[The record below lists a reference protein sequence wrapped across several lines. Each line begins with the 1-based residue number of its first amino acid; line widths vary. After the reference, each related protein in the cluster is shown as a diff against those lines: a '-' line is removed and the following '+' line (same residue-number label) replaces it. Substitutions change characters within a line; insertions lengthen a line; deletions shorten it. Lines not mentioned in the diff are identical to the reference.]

1 MPLTRFLSVGLMTAA
16 TLAAALP
23 AVAAPK
29 IASGEITLDTN
40 MNGCLAEVDEF
51 LTMLDVDSSSFDIGR
66 TGFFDDGTFRVLCYP
81 NPYENTDTTLA
92 VIFVAHD
99 TDAEVAGGFV
109 DVALEQLGN

>member
-1 MPLTRFLSVGLMTAA
+1 MKLTRFLSMGLMTAA
-16 TLAAALP
+16 AITAALP

-51 LTMLDVDSSSFDIGR
+51 IAMVDVEFTSFEIGR
-66 TGFFDDGTFRVLCYP
+66 TGFFDDGTFRILCYP

-99 TDAEVAGGFV
+99 TDVEVAGGFV

>member
-1 MPLTRFLSVGLMTAA
+1 MKLFRFLSMGLMTAA
-16 TLAAALP
+16 TMAAALP
-23 AVAAPK
+23 AIAAPK

-51 LTMLDVDSSSFDIGR
+51 VSMLDVESSSFDIGR
-66 TGFFDDGTFRVLCYP
+66 TGYFNDGTFRVLCYP
-81 NPYENTDTTLA
+81 NPYENNDTTLA

-99 TDAEVAGGFV
+99 TDVEVASGFV